1 MNLTD
6 EDLDDLRWA
15 AIGSC
20 PGKSAVVKEACA
32 VLSSLGDF
40 AIPDVVIF
48 PGGRTDSPESQ
59 ACWVR
64 VGLLRPG
71 ISDECR
77 EVLLQFLAY
86 LSL

>member
-6 EDLDDLRWA
+6 EDLRLA

-20 PGKSAVVKEACA
+20 PGKSATVKEACK
-32 VLSSLGDF
+32 VLSGLGDF
-40 AIPDVVIF
+40 SIPVGVNF
-48 PGGRTDSPESQ
+48 QEGRTDSPAHQ
-59 ACWVR
+59 AVWVLT
-64 VGLLRPG
+64 GLAQPD

-77 EVLLQFLAY
+77 EVLLQFLAH